1 MLTPSQK
8 ELKRKYVKYLN
19 ATERVDVDMIV
30 DCIENYDVAEIDF
43 TDKICLDLGGNVG
56 GFTKIAIDRG
66 AKKVITVE
74 CDIRNYSKM
83 SESFSTEPKVEI
95 LHAAVSNN
103 TFPTIRIY
111 KGDSKQAHCSVSILK
126 RSRFNDYDEVTN
138 VNIQTLLDTY
148 KPDIIKID
156 IEGAEYDI
164 IEAVEAY
171 YPEALFMEMH
181 MGTVKQHC
189 QPTLERLLN
198 LYPENHIKELQVFQK
213 VSGYDCWFKKNNED
227 E

>member
-1 MLTPSQK
+1 M
-8 ELKRKYVKYLN
+8 
-19 ATERVDVDMIV
+19 
-30 DCIENYDVAEIDF
+30 
-43 TDKICLDLGGNVG
+43 
-56 GFTKIAIDRG
+56 
-66 AKKVITVE
+66 
-74 CDIRNYSKM
+74 
-83 SESFSTEPKVEI
+83 
-95 LHAAVSNN
+95 
-103 TFPTIRIY
+103 
-111 KGDSKQAHCSVSILK
+111 
-126 RSRFNDYDEVTN
+126 TN
-138 VNIQTLLDTY
+138 VNIQTLLDTH

-164 IEAVEAY
+164 IEAVESY